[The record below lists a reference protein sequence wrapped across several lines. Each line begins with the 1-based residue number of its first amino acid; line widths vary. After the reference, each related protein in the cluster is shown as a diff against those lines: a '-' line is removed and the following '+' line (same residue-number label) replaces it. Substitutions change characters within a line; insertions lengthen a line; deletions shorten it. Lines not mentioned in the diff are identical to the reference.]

1 MLFSEEKSHRYN
13 DACTLWVFFRFEKK
27 TLSSTDRAAGG
38 VVGDGERCREIS
50 FNAGGISFLHLKS
63 YSLNAT

>member
-1 MLFSEEKSHRYN
+1 MR
-13 DACTLWVFFRFEKK
+13 TLGFLRFEKK
-27 TLSSTDRAAGG
+27 RLSSTDRAAGG